1 MSLLPSSITQAIEEL
16 SKLPGIGPKTA
27 ERLTFHL
34 LRSSRANPEA
44 LGKALGE
51 LKTNLSYCSE
61 CQMVI
66 GDSCPLC
73 ADATRDATMI
83 LVVEEPL
90 EVVAFERAH
99 YRGTYHVL
107 HGVLSPIDGLG
118 PEQLRI
124 RELLERVKRC
134 PPSEVI
140 IATDPDVEGEA
151 TASYLR
157 TQLSPYVTS
166 VTRLAH
172 GLPVGADIEF
182 ADQLTLKEALL
193 GRRGM

>member
-1 MSLLPSSITQAIEEL
+1 
-16 SKLPGIGPKTA
+16 
-27 ERLTFHL
+27 
-34 LRSSRANPEA
+34 
-44 LGKALGE
+44 
-51 LKTNLSYCSE
+51 
-61 CQMVI
+61 MVI